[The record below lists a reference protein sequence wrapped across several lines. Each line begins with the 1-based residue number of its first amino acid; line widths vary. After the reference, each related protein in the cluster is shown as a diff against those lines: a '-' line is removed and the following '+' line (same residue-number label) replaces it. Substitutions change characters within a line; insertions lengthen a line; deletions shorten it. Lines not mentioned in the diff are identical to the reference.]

1 MQLKNNFE
9 PERSCWAIRSSIMSA
24 FTSVLSA
31 KAMVDTNMPDKLVL
45 EKLKFARSD
54 IDDSIMEISRRIS
67 KKENEECPM
76 TN

>member
-1 MQLKNNFE
+1 MRLKNNFE
-9 PERSCWAIRSSIMSA
+9 PERNCWAIRTSIMSA

-31 KAMVDTNMPDKLVL
+31 KIMVDTNMPDKLVL

-54 IDDSIMEISRRIS
+54 IDDSIMEIHRRIG